1 MEQPNDELKVF
12 KENFQLIQKRIKELS
27 TESKKPVQLVAVSK
41 TKPVESILSIYN
53 EGHRH
58 FGENYVLELTE
69 KSPKLPSDLQ
79 WHFIGHLQSNKLKQ
93 ILILK
98 NLWIIES
105 VDSLSLAK
113 KISKECEKLG
123 RTINILIQVNTSNEP
138 QKSGVSMND
147 IVPIFKSIYTNENNE
162 FKNIDLKGLMTIG
175 KLEGDPREDFE
186 NLIDCRKKV
195 AIGLAINESSLELS
209 MGMSGDYELAVTMGS
224 TNVRVGSLIFG
235 ERAKKQTQ

>member
-1 MEQPNDELKVF
+1 MEQPNDELKVL
-12 KENFQLIQKRIKELS
+12 KENFHFVQNRIKELS
-27 TESKKPVQLVAVSK
+27 GTKPAQLVAVSK
-41 TKPVESILSIYN
+41 TKPVEAILSIYN

-69 KSPKLPSDLQ
+69 KCPKLPSDLQ

-93 ILILK
+93 ILGLK

-123 RTINILIQVNTSNEP
+123 RTINILIQVNTSNED

-147 IVPIFKSIYTNENNE
+147 IVPIFKSIYSNENNE
-162 FKNIDLKGLMTIG
+162 YKNIELKGLMTIG
-175 KLEGDPREDFE
+175 KLEGDPKEDFE
-186 NLIDCRKKV
+186 NLINCRKNV
-195 AIGLAINESSLELS
+195 AAALEIDELALDLS
-209 MGMSGDYELAVTMGS
+209 MGMSGDYEQAIVMGS

-235 ERAKKQTQ
+235 ERVKKL